1 MYLERHAAKE
11 QRAWRRLRIVN
22 FEFVRDLVSHISY
35 LTSSLGFSNLIR
47 CDLERE
53 GMQEKHSKENQNNA
67 QLDEMDRMILNEIQ
81 SHFPIEARP
90 YRVLAETL
98 GCSEEEVLQR
108 VQDLKNREVIRR
120 IGANCNSRKLGY
132 TSTLCAAKVPSRL
145 MERFVEVVNSYMGV
159 THNYRRDH
167 DYNIW
172 FTLIAPSKEKIE
184 SILGEIV
191 ELTEVEE
198 IISLPAERLFKI
210 QVDFEV

>member
-1 MYLERHAAKE
+1 MSEKVKER
-11 QRAWRRLRIVN
+11 
-22 FEFVRDLVSHISY
+22 
-35 LTSSLGFSNLIR
+35 
-47 CDLERE
+47 
-53 GMQEKHSKENQNNA
+53 NQSNA

-90 YRVLAETL
+90 YQVLGEKV
-98 GCSEEEVLQR
+98 GCSEEEALQR
-108 VQDLKNREVIRR
+108 VQDLKDREVIRR

-172 FTLIAPSKEKIE
+172 FTLIAPSEEKIE
-184 SILGEIV
+184 RILREII
-191 ELTEVEE
+191 ELTEVGEV
-198 IISLPAERLFKI
+198 ISLPAERLFKI

>member
-1 MYLERHAAKE
+1 
-11 QRAWRRLRIVN
+11 
-22 FEFVRDLVSHISY
+22 
-35 LTSSLGFSNLIR
+35 
-47 CDLERE
+47 
-53 GMQEKHSKENQNNA
+53 MQDKHSKGNENNA
-67 QLDEMDRMILNEIQ
+67 QLDEVDRMILNEIQ

-90 YRVLAETL
+90 YQVLGEKL
-98 GCSEEEVLQR
+98 GCSEEEALQR
-108 VQDLKNREVIRR
+108 VQDLKEREVIRR

-172 FTLIAPSKEKIE
+172 FTLIAPSEEKIE
-184 SILGEIV
+184 RILGEIV
-191 ELTEVEE
+191 ELTEVGEV
-198 IISLPAERLFKI
+198 ISLPAERLFKI

>member
-1 MYLERHAAKE
+1 MSEKVKER
-11 QRAWRRLRIVN
+11 
-22 FEFVRDLVSHISY
+22 
-35 LTSSLGFSNLIR
+35 
-47 CDLERE
+47 
-53 GMQEKHSKENQNNA
+53 NQSNA

-90 YRVLAETL
+90 YQVLGEKL
-98 GCSEEEVLQR
+98 GCSEEEALQR
-108 VQDLKNREVIRR
+108 VQDLKDREVIRR

-132 TSTLCAAKVPSRL
+132 TSTLCAAKVPSNL

-172 FTLIAPSKEKIE
+172 FTLIAPSEEKIE
-184 SILGEIV
+184 RILREII
-191 ELTEVEE
+191 ELTEVGEV
-198 IISLPAERLFKI
+198 ISLPAERLFKI

>member
-1 MYLERHAAKE
+1 MQDKAK
-11 QRAWRRLRIVN
+11 
-22 FEFVRDLVSHISY
+22 
-35 LTSSLGFSNLIR
+35 
-47 CDLERE
+47 
-53 GMQEKHSKENQNNA
+53 SKNETNA
-67 QLDEMDRMILNEIQ
+67 LLDEMDRMILNEIQ

-90 YRVLAETL
+90 YQVLGEKL

-108 VQDLKNREVIRR
+108 VQDLKDREVIRR

-145 MERFVEVVNSYMGV
+145 MARFVEVVNSYMGV

-172 FTLIAPSKEKIE
+172 FTLIAPSEEKIE
-184 SILGEIV
+184 RIVREII
-191 ELTEVEE
+191 ELTGVGEV
-198 IISLPAERLFKI
+198 INLPAERLFKI

>member
-1 MYLERHAAKE
+1 MQDKL
-11 QRAWRRLRIVN
+11 
-22 FEFVRDLVSHISY
+22 
-35 LTSSLGFSNLIR
+35 SNGN
-47 CDLERE
+47 D
-53 GMQEKHSKENQNNA
+53 NNVL
-67 QLDEMDRMILNEIQ
+67 LDEMDRMILNEIQ

-90 YRVLAETL
+90 YQVLAETL

-184 SILGEIV
+184 RILGEIV
-191 ELTEVEE
+191 ELTEVAE

>member
-1 MYLERHAAKE
+1 MSEKVRER
-11 QRAWRRLRIVN
+11 
-22 FEFVRDLVSHISY
+22 
-35 LTSSLGFSNLIR
+35 
-47 CDLERE
+47 
-53 GMQEKHSKENQNNA
+53 NQSNA

-90 YRVLAETL
+90 YQVLGEKL
-98 GCSEEEVLQR
+98 GCSEEEALQR
-108 VQDLKNREVIRR
+108 VQDLKDREVIRR

-132 TSTLCAAKVPSRL
+132 TSTLCAAKVPFRL

-172 FTLIAPSKEKIE
+172 FTLIAPSEEKIE
-184 SILGEIV
+184 RILREII
-191 ELTEVEE
+191 ELTEVGEV
-198 IISLPAERLFKI
+198 ISLPAERLFKI

>member
-1 MYLERHAAKE
+1 MSEKVEERN
-11 QRAWRRLRIVN
+11 Q
-22 FEFVRDLVSHISY
+22 
-35 LTSSLGFSNLIR
+35 SNAL
-47 CDLERE
+47 
-53 GMQEKHSKENQNNA
+53 
-67 QLDEMDRMILNEIQ
+67 LDEMDRMILNEIQ

-90 YRVLAETL
+90 YQVLGEKL

-108 VQDLKNREVIRR
+108 VQDLKDREVIRR

-145 MERFVEVVNSYMGV
+145 MARFVEVVNSYMGV

-172 FTLIAPSKEKIE
+172 FTLIAPSEEKIE
-184 SILGEIV
+184 RILREII
-191 ELTEVEE
+191 ELTGVGEVN
-198 IISLPAERLFKI
+198 SLPAERLFKI

>member
-1 MYLERHAAKE
+1 
-11 QRAWRRLRIVN
+11 
-22 FEFVRDLVSHISY
+22 
-35 LTSSLGFSNLIR
+35 
-47 CDLERE
+47 
-53 GMQEKHSKENQNNA
+53 MQDKHSKGNENNA
-67 QLDEMDRMILNEIQ
+67 QLDEVDRMILNEIQ

-90 YRVLAETL
+90 YQVLGEKL
-98 GCSEEEVLQR
+98 GCSEEEALQR
-108 VQDLKNREVIRR
+108 VQDLKEREVIRR

-172 FTLIAPSKEKIE
+172 FTLIAPSEEKIE
-184 SILGEIV
+184 RILREII
-191 ELTEVEE
+191 ELTEVGEV
-198 IISLPAERLFKI
+198 ISLPAERLFKI

>member
-1 MYLERHAAKE
+1 MSEKVE
-11 QRAWRRLRIVN
+11 
-22 FEFVRDLVSHISY
+22 
-35 LTSSLGFSNLIR
+35 
-47 CDLERE
+47 
-53 GMQEKHSKENQNNA
+53 EKHQSNVL
-67 QLDEMDRMILNEIQ
+67 LDEMDRMILNEIQ

-90 YRVLAETL
+90 YQMFGEKL

-108 VQDLKNREVIRR
+108 VQDLKDREVIRR

-145 MERFVEVVNSYMGV
+145 MARFVEVVNSYMGV

-172 FTLIAPSKEKIE
+172 FTLIAPSEEKIE
-184 SILGEIV
+184 RILREII
-191 ELTEVEE
+191 ELTGVGEV
-198 IISLPAERLFKI
+198 ISLPAERLFKI

>member
-1 MYLERHAAKE
+1 
-11 QRAWRRLRIVN
+11 
-22 FEFVRDLVSHISY
+22 VRKLK
-35 LTSSLGFSNLIR
+35 R
-47 CDLERE
+47 
-53 GMQEKHSKENQNNA
+53 A

-90 YRVLAETL
+90 YQVLGEKL

-108 VQDLKNREVIRR
+108 VQDLKDREVIRR

-145 MERFVEVVNSYMGV
+145 MARFVEVVNSYMGV

-172 FTLIAPSKEKIE
+172 FTLIAPSEEKIE
-184 SILGEIV
+184 RILREII
-191 ELTEVEE
+191 ELTGVGEVN
-198 IISLPAERLFKI
+198 SLPAERLFKI

>member
-1 MYLERHAAKE
+1 MSEEVEER
-11 QRAWRRLRIVN
+11 
-22 FEFVRDLVSHISY
+22 
-35 LTSSLGFSNLIR
+35 
-47 CDLERE
+47 
-53 GMQEKHSKENQNNA
+53 NQSNA

-90 YRVLAETL
+90 YQVLGEKL

-108 VQDLKNREVIRR
+108 VQDLKDREVIRR

-145 MERFVEVVNSYMGV
+145 MARFVEVVNSYMGV

-172 FTLIAPSKEKIE
+172 FTLIAPSEEKIE
-184 SILGEIV
+184 RILREII
-191 ELTEVEE
+191 ELTGVGEVN
-198 IISLPAERLFKI
+198 SLPAERLFKI

>member
-1 MYLERHAAKE
+1 
-11 QRAWRRLRIVN
+11 
-22 FEFVRDLVSHISY
+22 
-35 LTSSLGFSNLIR
+35 
-47 CDLERE
+47 
-53 GMQEKHSKENQNNA
+53 MQDKPSKGKENNA
-67 QLDEMDRMILNEIQ
+67 LMDEMDRMILNEIQ

-90 YRVLAETL
+90 YQVLGEKL

-108 VQDLKNREVIRR
+108 VQDLKDREVIRR

-145 MERFVEVVNSYMGV
+145 MARFVEVVNSYMGV

-172 FTLIAPSKEKIE
+172 FTLIAPSEEKIE
-184 SILGEIV
+184 HILREIV
-191 ELTEVEE
+191 ELTEVGEV
-198 IISLPAERLFKI
+198 ISLPAERLFKI

>member
-1 MYLERHAAKE
+1 MSEKVKER
-11 QRAWRRLRIVN
+11 
-22 FEFVRDLVSHISY
+22 
-35 LTSSLGFSNLIR
+35 
-47 CDLERE
+47 
-53 GMQEKHSKENQNNA
+53 NQSNA

-90 YRVLAETL
+90 YQVLGEKL
-98 GCSEEEVLQR
+98 GCSEEEALQR
-108 VQDLKNREVIRR
+108 VQDLKDREVIRR

-172 FTLIAPSKEKIE
+172 FTLIAPSEEKIE
-184 SILGEIV
+184 RILGEII
-191 ELTEVEE
+191 ELTEVGEV
-198 IISLPAERLFKI
+198 ISLPAERLFKI

>member
-1 MYLERHAAKE
+1 
-11 QRAWRRLRIVN
+11 
-22 FEFVRDLVSHISY
+22 
-35 LTSSLGFSNLIR
+35 
-47 CDLERE
+47 
-53 GMQEKHSKENQNNA
+53 MQDKSSKENNA
-67 QLDEMDRMILNEIQ
+67 LMDEMDRMILNEIQ

-90 YRVLAETL
+90 YQVLAEKL

-145 MERFVEVVNSYMGV
+145 MARFVEVVNSYVGV

-172 FTLIAPSKEKIE
+172 FTLIAPSEEKIE
-184 SILGEIV
+184 RILHEIV
-191 ELTEVEE
+191 ELTEVREVM
-198 IISLPAERLFKI
+198 SLPAERLFKI

>member
-1 MYLERHAAKE
+1 MSEKVKER
-11 QRAWRRLRIVN
+11 
-22 FEFVRDLVSHISY
+22 
-35 LTSSLGFSNLIR
+35 
-47 CDLERE
+47 
-53 GMQEKHSKENQNNA
+53 NQSNA

-90 YRVLAETL
+90 YQVLGEKL
-98 GCSEEEVLQR
+98 GCSEEEALQR
-108 VQDLKNREVIRR
+108 VQDLKDREVIRR

-145 MERFVEVVNSYMGV
+145 MARFVEVVNSYMGV

-172 FTLIAPSKEKIE
+172 FTLIAPSEEKIE
-184 SILGEIV
+184 RILREII
-191 ELTEVEE
+191 ELTEVGEVF
-198 IISLPAERLFKI
+198 SLPAERLFKI

>member
-1 MYLERHAAKE
+1 
-11 QRAWRRLRIVN
+11 
-22 FEFVRDLVSHISY
+22 
-35 LTSSLGFSNLIR
+35 
-47 CDLERE
+47 
-53 GMQEKHSKENQNNA
+53 MQDKHSKENENNA
-67 QLDEMDRMILNEIQ
+67 QLDDMDRMILNEIQ
-81 SHFPIEARP
+81 SHFPIEASP
-90 YRVLAETL
+90 YKVLGVKL

-145 MERFVEVVNSYMGV
+145 IERFVEVVNSYMGV

-172 FTLIAPSKEKIE
+172 FTLIAPSEKKIE
-184 SILGEIV
+184 RILREII
-191 ELTEVEE
+191 ELTGVGEV
-198 IISLPAERLFKI
+198 ISLPAERLFKI

>member
-1 MYLERHAAKE
+1 MSEKVKER
-11 QRAWRRLRIVN
+11 
-22 FEFVRDLVSHISY
+22 
-35 LTSSLGFSNLIR
+35 
-47 CDLERE
+47 
-53 GMQEKHSKENQNNA
+53 NQSQA

-90 YRVLAETL
+90 YQVLGEKL

-108 VQDLKNREVIRR
+108 VQDLKDREVIRR

-145 MERFVEVVNSYMGV
+145 MARFVEVVNSYMGV

-172 FTLIAPSKEKIE
+172 FTLIAPSEEKIE
-184 SILGEIV
+184 RILREII
-191 ELTEVEE
+191 ELTGVGEV
-198 IISLPAERLFKI
+198 ISLPAERLFKI

>member
-1 MYLERHAAKE
+1 
-11 QRAWRRLRIVN
+11 
-22 FEFVRDLVSHISY
+22 
-35 LTSSLGFSNLIR
+35 
-47 CDLERE
+47 
-53 GMQEKHSKENQNNA
+53 MQDKRSKENENNA

-90 YRVLAETL
+90 YQVLAETL

-184 SILGEIV
+184 RILGEIV
-191 ELTEVEE
+191 ELTEVGE